1 MKKIFTMCC
10 AAAAMLAGI
19 VSCEEPETGYEG
31 INYIYL
37 EANSNYMYDVE
48 NVPFELTARL
58 TTTLDQDLS
67 LTFKVLD
74 DANNVIAFANNPI
87 NIPAGELT
95 GTVEITAG
103 TLPAETESVIVH
115 ITIDESAGIPEKVQV
130 SGNFSLTVRSSA
142 MTDLTEEQL
151 AIVMAYNSATG
162 IDLAKY
168 IGLVNVTTVY
178 TAPTEDGYPMQDETI
193 TGTTEITLSDQS
205 TAEQPVLK
213 MTYNPMGIQTKMLN
227 KLKSS
232 TYDNQE
238 WDSDYNFECFKVL
251 KQQVPWTD
259 SETFSMSLD
268 GIKLQSD
275 GNVEFVADKSYFDE
289 DYEENVKLF
298 IVPFEY
304 SFSLYE
310 KEQQALADGKIG
322 AEATSE
328 QYWDETATYSPS
340 FYLNCED
347 TTEETANEEFEPANW
362 VASSA
367 SISNEKLE
375 FTFCMYNYVDYGY
388 TKVVATYTPNE

>member
-19 VSCEEPETGYEG
+19 VSCEEPETGYTG

-37 EANSNYMYDVE
+37 ESDANSIYDMEEASLEITVRLTTVLNEDLILTFDVPDDSDNIIVLDGNPVTIPAGSTTATLVVKPMPLSTESATFTVTLDDSTILPE
-48 NVPFELTARL
+48 NVSWSGDFKFTVMSSAMEELTA
-58 TTTLDQDLS
+58 
-67 LTFKVLD
+67 
-74 DANNVIAFANNPI
+74 
-87 NIPAGELT
+87 
-95 GTVEITAG
+95 
-103 TLPAETESVIVH
+103 
-115 ITIDESAGIPEKVQV
+115 
-130 SGNFSLTVRSSA
+130 
-142 MTDLTEEQL
+142 EEQ
-151 AIVMAYNSATG
+151 AIIDAYLDKTG

-193 TGTTEITLSDQS
+193 RGITAIKLSEES

-213 MTYNPMGIQTKMLN
+213 MTYNPMGIQTKMLD

-289 DYEENVKLF
+289 DYEEDVKLF

-340 FYLNCED
+340 FYLNCYD